1 MELFA
6 YSISMSRSFHI
17 VYVLFK
23 RVNLKLL
30 IKPTIIEIG
39 VVIALL
45 LAAGFLEEY
54 MIKLSQEEA
63 SLFG

>member
-1 MELFA
+1 MELTA

-17 VYVLFK
+17 AYVLFK

-30 IKPTIIEIG
+30 IKPTIVEIG

-45 LAAGFLEEY
+45 LVAGYLEEY
-54 MIKLSQEEA
+54 MIKVSQEGA
-63 SLFG
+63 SLFR